1 MKKFHAALGLGSLLA
16 IAGAISLTPTI
27 ASAQPASETYI
38 ACNQFD
44 ECWRVHDRYTNYPTG
59 VGIIIHQD
67 NWRWGRHDHYRWRH
81 DRDGRGYYRNGAW
94 FNF

>member
-1 MKKFHAALGLGSLLA
+1 VTRLKSTLVKGALIAAVAAGTLA
-16 IAGAISLTPTI
+16 ATATT
-27 ASAQPASETYI
+27 ASAYV
-38 ACNQFD
+38 ACNRFG